1 MSIIV
6 ICYLPL
12 QQQRVHPLLPFGI
25 MGINALIA
33 AVLCMTLPETRN
45 QPTLETFTTSDQQ
58 GDTMKEMM
66 VKESDDGH
74 IDDSRL

>member
-1 MSIIV
+1 MIV

-12 QQQRVHPLLPFGI
+12 LQQRVHPLLPFGI

-33 AVLCMTLPETRN
+33 ALLCMTLPETRN

-74 IDDSRL
+74 TDDSRL

>member
-1 MSIIV
+1 
-6 ICYLPL
+6 
-12 QQQRVHPLLPFGI
+12 

-33 AVLCMTLPETRN
+33 ALLCMTLPETRN
-45 QPTLETFTTSDQQ
+45 QPTLETFTTPDQQ

-74 IDDSRL
+74 TDDSRL